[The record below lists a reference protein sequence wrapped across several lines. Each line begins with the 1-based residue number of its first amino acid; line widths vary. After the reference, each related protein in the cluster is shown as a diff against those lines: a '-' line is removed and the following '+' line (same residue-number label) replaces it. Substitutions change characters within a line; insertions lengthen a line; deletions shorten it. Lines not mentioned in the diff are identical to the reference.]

1 MGPADAQAVVIS
13 DDNKYGPIG
22 IIFALLSYLIA
33 IGVVVIMGAV
43 TGLVWQ
49 ERSSGRGEAG
59 QLPLPA
65 AASAPVRQPAGPRVT
80 QSGVEDTPGLRSN
93 GDLKVI

>member
-33 IGVVVIMGAV
+33 IGVVVILGAV
-43 TGLVWQ
+43 AGLVWQ
-49 ERSSGRGEAG
+49 GRSPGQRGQRLCGASSPPAGSSGCWPGITPVSR
-59 QLPLPA
+59 A
-65 AASAPVRQPAGPRVT
+65 ARAST
-80 QSGVEDTPGLRSN
+80 
-93 GDLKVI
+93 